1 MAQVNVRV
9 LIDTNVLL
17 SGIFWPGKSKA
28 LLNAVRQGEI
38 HYITSKHLLDELQ
51 GVLSDPTKP
60 FGLNDHEID
69 KIINEIRTFAEII
82 VPTSHIEVCRDP
94 DDNRVLECAID
105 GEVDYII
112 TGDKDILVLDSF
124 EGIKIITVDN
134 FLRLHL

>member
-1 MAQVNVRV
+1 MPYDRERFN
-9 LIDTNVLL
+9 
-17 SGIFWPGKSKA
+17 
-28 LLNAVRQGEI
+28 
-38 HYITSKHLLDELQ
+38 YITSKHLLDELQ